1 MTAKSL
7 SDIKIKQTRTST
19 ATGSVGDVTDSIL
32 TLSEKVDEFI
42 VKFGYSSAHTLGI
55 ITQLLNVGKIRVDF
69 RDFNER
75 LQLLKAT
82 DTMPRAE
89 AMMLTETY
97 IASIL
102 TKDDAQDGLELTQ
115 KVIVQAPKRSLH

>member
-1 MTAKSL
+1 M
-7 SDIKIKQTRTST
+7 
-19 ATGSVGDVTDSIL
+19 
-32 TLSEKVDEFI
+32 DEFI